1 VQIDERHRA
10 GELRDRIGDAQL
22 EIRGSTVPGAR
33 RLSIGLVRC
42 QEPVTVRFM
51 PTALVTAA
59 TAVWAPRSHGR
70 SPPTAMTSRSSH
82 THDGAVRR
90 GVDLDAEERERR
102 SPSVPGVPGPY
113 IPVGHSLG
121 GLFNIL
127 YARTHP
133 QDVIGLILVDATMPA
148 LRNPLPPQAWQQVNQ
163 LLLHPD
169 DPIPGYPIEAYD
181 LTASVNQ
188 IRVAAPQRP
197 NPTTLLV
204 STPRGSAA

>member
-1 VQIDERHRA
+1 
-10 GELRDRIGDAQL
+10 
-22 EIRGSTVPGAR
+22 
-33 RLSIGLVRC
+33 
-42 QEPVTVRFM
+42 
-51 PTALVTAA
+51 
-59 TAVWAPRSHGR
+59 
-70 SPPTAMTSRSSH
+70 MTSCSSH

-90 GVDLDAEERERR
+90 GVDLDAEDRERR
-102 SPSVPGVPGPY
+102 STSVPGVPGPY

-127 YARTHP
+127 CARTYP

-148 LRNPLPPQAWQQVNQ
+148 LMNLLPPQAWQQVNQ

-188 IRVAAPQRP
+188 IRAAAPQRP

-204 STPRGSAA
+204 PPRGDPPPDPLPPAIPSKPSARLSVSCPRRAPSS